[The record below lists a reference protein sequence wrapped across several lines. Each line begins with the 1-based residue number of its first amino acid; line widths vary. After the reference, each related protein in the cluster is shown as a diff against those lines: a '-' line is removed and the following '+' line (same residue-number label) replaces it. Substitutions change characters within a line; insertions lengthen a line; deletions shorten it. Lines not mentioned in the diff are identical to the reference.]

1 MVRFRNLLRHLR
13 LRSQFQSGCLLNRE
27 QGASGLTLFRSPG
40 SRRLRN
46 GVLRR
51 ARGLRPGL
59 LKGSRRDPV
68 LVHFL
73 DLPASA
79 RRFPRVRVVRGRLV
93 IPTPVDLDNQGLSEC
108 LRLLSGLIS
117 PVPWAHLRRGDRFSL
132 LAGRC
137 LNPGARLK
145 LLRGENQ
152 GVRLKA
158 RTSQTLPRF
167 DHLSLGLQRARGQRT
182 KNLPNRALLVE
193 RWIGIPRS
201 TRY

>member
-1 MVRFRNLLRHLR
+1 MVRYRSLLRHLK
-13 LRSQFQSGCLLNRE
+13 LRSQFRSGWLLSRE
-27 QGASGLTLFRSPG
+27 QVASGLTRFRSLG
-40 SRRLRN
+40 LRRLRN
-46 GVLRR
+46 GALRQVK
-51 ARGLRPGL
+51 ALHLVL
-59 LKGSRRDPV
+59 LKGSHHDPA

-73 DLPASA
+73 DLLASA

-93 IPTPVDLDNQGLSEC
+93 IPIPVDLDNQGLSEC
-108 LRLLSGLIS
+108 LRLLSGLIN
-117 PVPWAHLRRGDRFSL
+117 PVPPGHLRRVDRPSP

-152 GVRLKA
+152 GVRLKS